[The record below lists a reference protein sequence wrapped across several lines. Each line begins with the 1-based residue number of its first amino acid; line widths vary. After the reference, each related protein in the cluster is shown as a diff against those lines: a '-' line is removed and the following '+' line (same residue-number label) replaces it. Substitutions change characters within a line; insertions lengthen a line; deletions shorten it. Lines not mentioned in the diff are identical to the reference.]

1 VPRESVE
8 LLRTYNVN
16 RWQLY
21 TKLKLPAA
29 LPFLFAGMKVA
40 APLAVVGQIVVEL
53 TGSTSG
59 LGYLILTTQY
69 YGPQYA
75 TLFWAAML
83 ITLALG
89 FAFYRAV
96 AVIERFAS
104 PWQHE
109 FRTR

>member
-1 VPRESVE
+1 
-8 LLRTYNVN
+8 
-16 RWQLY
+16 
-21 TKLKLPAA
+21 
-29 LPFLFAGMKVA
+29 VA
-40 APLAVVGQIVVEL
+40 APLAVVGEIVVEL

-59 LGYLILTTQY
+59 LGYLILSTQY
-69 YGPQYA
+69 YGPKYA
-75 TLFWAAML
+75 TLFWASML

-96 AVIERFAS
+96 AIIERIVS